1 MTSRNEIAHT
11 TKKVLA
17 QMSRKEPED
26 IELSDHLNQ
35 DLGLDS
41 MDAVDLVVDL
51 KMELGVKFGSE
62 DVEAV
67 NTVEDIVERVRNK
80 LDDSG

>member
-1 MTSRNEIAHT
+1 
-11 TKKVLA
+11 
-17 QMSRKEPED
+17 MSRKETED

-51 KMELGVKFGSE
+51 KMKLGVKFGSE
-62 DVEAV
+62 DVESV